1 MTEGFRCDSAEV
13 KRPLRDAVLEVG
25 WTWRGVAFGK
35 LRPTCETR
43 QLGYV
48 PQNAYSV
55 TSMMLWIFIVMALI
69 LGSMTMWLSVRCRGE
84 QRESGSRWLP
94 RGVVEKAALG

>member
-1 MTEGFRCDSAEV
+1 M
-13 KRPLRDAVLEVG
+13 
-25 WTWRGVAFGK
+25 AFGK

-43 QLGYV
+43 QLGDV

-55 TSMMLWIFIVMALI
+55 TSMMLWIFIAMALI

-84 QRESGSRWLP
+84 QREGGSR
-94 RGVVEKAALG
+94 